1 MIEPIEQT
9 IVTLP
14 MALALGTVFGFSG
27 CTISCLPYL
36 GPVFLSSDGGI
47 RSSWRTV
54 LPFSL
59 GRLFSYAALCL
70 LAGFLGQYL
79 GDDAGAG
86 NMRWVLDLAAIMVG
100 LALLLRRTPR
110 TVCNTSATAELPL
123 QQLKSTKAPRALMP
137 GGLFMMGAGMA
148 LSPCAPLGTVIFSA
162 AVTASAVHG
171 LALGLSFGLGAIIL
185 PALIFGIGVAYLGT
199 RLREQLQHH
208 SLTITRLS
216 AALLIITGTSNLLQ

>member
-47 RSSWRTV
+47 RHSWRTV

-70 LAGFLGQYL
+70 LAGYLGQYL
-79 GDDAGAG
+79 GDDAGVG
-86 NMRWVLDLAAIMVG
+86 QMRWVLGFAAIMVG
-100 LALLLRRTPR
+100 LALLLRRTPH
-110 TVCNTSATAELPL
+110 TLCSTPAPAEQPIQPL
-123 QQLKSTKAPRALMP
+123 TRDKAPRTLMP

-162 AVTASAVHG
+162 AVTASALHG

-208 SLTITRLS
+208 SLTVTRLS
-216 AALLIITGTSNLLQ
+216 AALLILTGASNLLQ